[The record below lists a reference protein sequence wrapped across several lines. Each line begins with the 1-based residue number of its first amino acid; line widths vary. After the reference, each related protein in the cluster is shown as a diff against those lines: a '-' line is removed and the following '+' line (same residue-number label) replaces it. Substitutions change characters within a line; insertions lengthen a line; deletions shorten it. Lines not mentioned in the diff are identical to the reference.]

1 MNNSLFARM
10 PFWLKRLAPLLLL
23 TFVSACGDLSKS
35 DSSVDYSEPPLVA
48 TKPEAPNQG
57 LYLGALL
64 LTGQT
69 SIAQFNAKTGVKH
82 ALFAEFLQFPRVL
95 DTNDSEYGKIV
106 SFIKECKANGAQ
118 PMLTLETPGGLASYT
133 RDQIVAFAD
142 FLYNSDVSIF
152 LRWNHEM
159 NGSWYAWGQQPTL
172 FIAKFREF
180 ADIIHARA
188 PNVAM
193 AWTPNQ
199 AWGYPWPTTP
209 SRTAPGS
216 ADFAL
221 LDTNK
226 DGVITDADDPYT
238 PYYPGDA
245 YVDWV
250 GHSFYHWSNR
260 SARGYNE
267 IPYAGKWGQANGIGN
282 SVPNFHDLFAVGHNK
297 PMMIAE
303 TSALFDPLDK
313 NGGGAGEADIK
324 TGWLGQ
330 VYNLSDSNSPSLRR
344 DFPKLKAIFWFSQK
358 KYEPEVGTDIDWQL
372 DSNQTVSDHYRRM
385 TLDSYFIKGK

>member
-1 MNNSLFARM
+1 M
-10 PFWLKRLAPLLLL
+10 PLLLL
-23 TFVSACGDLSKS
+23 LFATACGNLSKA

-48 TKPEAPNQG
+48 TKPYVPIQG
-57 LYLGALL
+57 TYLGALL

-69 SIAQFNAKTGVKH
+69 SMTQFNTATGVKH
-82 ALFAEFLQFPRVL
+82 AIFAEFLQFPRVL
-95 DTNDSEYGKIV
+95 DPTDTEYQKIV

-118 PMLTLETPGGLASYT
+118 PMLTLEMPDGLASYT
-133 RDQIVAFAD
+133 RDQITVFAN
-142 FLYNSDVSIF
+142 FLYNSDVPIF

-159 NGSWYAWGQQPTL
+159 NGSWYAWGQQPSL
-172 FIAKFREF
+172 YIAKFREF

-193 AWTPNQ
+193 VWTPNQ
-199 AWGYPWPTTP
+199 GWGYPWPTTP
-209 SRTAPGS
+209 NRITPGS

-221 LDTNK
+221 LDTNG
-226 DGVITDADDPYT
+226 DSSITEVDDPYT

-260 SARGYNE
+260 PARGFNE

-282 SVPNFHDLFAVGHNK
+282 AVLNFHNLFAVGHNK

-303 TSALFDPLDK
+303 TSALYDPVDK
-313 NGGGAGEADIK
+313 NGGGAGESDIK

-330 VYNLSDSNSPSLRR
+330 VYNLSDTESPTLSR
-344 DFPKLKAIFWFSQK
+344 DFPQLKAIFWFNQK
-358 KYEPEVGTDIDWQL
+358 KYEAEVGTDIDWRL
-372 DSNQTVSDHYRRM
+372 DSNQSVIDYYRQM
-385 TLDSYFIKGK
+385 TADIYFIKGK

>member
-1 MNNSLFARM
+1 MTVYLLRLLPFLCLLF
-10 PFWLKRLAPLLLL
+10 LA
-23 TFVSACGDLSKS
+23 ACGDLSRS
-35 DSSVDYSEPPLVA
+35 DSSVPGYNEPPLVA
-48 TKPEAPNQG
+48 IQPEVPQQG

-69 SIAQFNAKTGVKH
+69 SIAQFNATTGVKH
-82 ALFAEFLQFPRVL
+82 AFYAEFLEFPGVL
-95 DTNDSEYGKIV
+95 DKSDSEYSKIAA
-106 SFIKECKANGAQ
+106 FIEECRANGAQ
-118 PMLTLETPGGLASYT
+118 PMLTLETPDGLGSYT
-133 RDQIVAFAD
+133 RQQIEDFAD
-142 FLYNSDVSIF
+142 FLHNADISIL

-172 FIAKFREF
+172 YIAKFREF

-199 AWGYPWPTTP
+199 GWGYPWPTVP
-209 SRTAPGS
+209 SRIIPGS
-216 ADFAL
+216 ADFTL
-221 LDTNK
+221 LDTND
-226 DGVITDADDPYT
+226 DGIISETDDPYF

-250 GHSFYHWSNR
+250 GHSFYHWSNQA
-260 SARGYNE
+260 ARGYNT

-282 SVPNFHDLFAVGHNK
+282 AVLNFHDLFAVGHNK

-303 TSALFDPLDK
+303 TSALFDPVDK

-324 TGWLGQ
+324 TGWIGQ
-330 VYNLSDSNSPSLRR
+330 VYNLKDIASPSLQH
-344 DFPKLKAIFWFSQK
+344 DFPRLKAIFWFSQK
-358 KYEPEVGTDIDWQL
+358 KYESEVGTDIDWRL
-372 DSNQTVSDHYRRM
+372 DSNQAVIDYYRQ
-385 TLDSYFIKGK
+385 TTADTYFIKGK